1 MRGGSGEANL
11 HRAEKLGGEKSDQRL
26 GLHER
31 WRSGME
37 VNELHRHI
45 GPPLPDRFG

>member
-26 GLHER
+26 GLH
-31 WRSGME
+31 
-37 VNELHRHI
+37 
-45 GPPLPDRFG
+45 